1 MRVTYRIDLRPKLGP
16 PSLTVKQ
23 LVPEW
28 KPQTRVK
35 TKREAEAMKDT
46 WEARGFEVRI
56 VPER

>member
-16 PSLTVKQ
+16 RGTEQ
-23 LVPEW
+23 LVPDW

-46 WEARGFEVRI
+46 WEARGFEVR
-56 VPER
+56 VVEER